1 MTDMAAEL
9 CRFISTEVLLEED
22 PSAVEADT
30 KLVDGV
36 LDSLGILQ
44 VVSYIRDEFGVTFEE
59 ADVTPENF
67 RTVASIERLVRRK
80 LEGE

>member
-22 PSAVEADT
+22 PSSVGPDT

-36 LDSLGILQ
+36 LDSLGVLQ
-44 VVSYIRDEFGVTFEE
+44 VVSYIRDEFGVRFEE